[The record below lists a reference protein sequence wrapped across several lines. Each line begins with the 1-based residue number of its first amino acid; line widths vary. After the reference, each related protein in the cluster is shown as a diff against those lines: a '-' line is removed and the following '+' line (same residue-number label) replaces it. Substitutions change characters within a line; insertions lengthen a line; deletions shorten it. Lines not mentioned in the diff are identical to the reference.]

1 MVERG
6 PCRVGGVGR
15 TGREG
20 RTDFES
26 CGMPMTTL
34 AGFGRRIGRQRSRRE
49 SAASAAR
56 WVFLDMGLDQA
67 AQLSRNS
74 PVFAV
79 GDLAESFRSLALK
92 AHAEG
97 HEIRL

>member
-1 MVERG
+1 
-6 PCRVGGVGR
+6 
-15 TGREG
+15 
-20 RTDFES
+20 
-26 CGMPMTTL
+26 MTTL
-34 AGFGRRIGRQRSRRE
+34 AVARRIGRQRSRRE

-56 WVFLDMGLDQA
+56 WMFLDMGLDQA
-67 AQLSRNS
+67 AQLGRNS

-97 HEIRL
+97 HEIRF